1 MSHTT
6 DFIIIGHGLAGSITA
21 LEVEKRGY
29 SYIVM
34 DEEAPV
40 TSSKIAAGMYSPI
53 NPKRMTLLW
62 NYETFIPQALA
73 TYKRIEEHLSVEVLH
88 QDTVVN
94 ALGSVKE
101 LNDLSLKEED
111 STFTQFITN
120 VVANPMINAPFGSF
134 TINQSGWVNI
144 PFLLQT
150 HKQYLLQRQSYIQR
164 KVVWNDV
171 IQDEEGNWH
180 LHGFKSKNV
189 ICCDGFN
196 RLKNSFWSYIPP
208 HATKGDEL
216 IIEAKTL
223 PENHIWKKGIYLVPI
238 GNHHFRVGATND
250 YAYKTEQPEEAAY
263 NELKEKLDEM
273 LNCPYA
279 IIKHEAAIRPTS
291 HDRMPIIGEH
301 PAKSRLYIM
310 NGLGTKGVL
319 FAPSMANML
328 LDFIEKG
335 TAIIKDVNVMRY
347 KKYYVA
353 EPCGE

>member
-1 MSHTT
+1 MTIT
-6 DFIIIGHGLAGSITA
+6 KDFIIIGHGLAGAITG

-29 SYIVM
+29 SFIVL

-62 NYETFIPQALA
+62 NYETFIPFALD
-73 TYKRIEEHLSVEVLH
+73 TYKQIEKQLGVEVLH
-88 QDTVVN
+88 ETKVVN
-94 ALGSVKE
+94 ALGSAKE
-101 LNDLSLKEED
+101 LNDISLKEED
-111 STFTQFITN
+111 SAFSNFITYT
-120 VVANPMINAPFGSF
+120 APNPLINGPFGSF
-134 TINQSGWVNI
+134 IIDKSGWVNV

-180 LHGFKSKNV
+180 LHGFKSTYI
-189 ICCDGFN
+189 ICCDGFYRQTN
-196 RLKNSFWSYIPP
+196 PFWSYIPP

-301 PAKSRLYIM
+301 PAYKGMFVM

-328 LDFIEKG
+328 LNAIENG
-335 TAIIKDVNVMRY
+335 TPILRDVNVMRY
-347 KKYYVA
+347 KKYYGTA
-353 EPCGE
+353 PGGE